1 MQHHVKTSPHILPS
15 QKDNNIHPPAATT
28 PENMNSS
35 ILPFTKSIATSPHIF
50 TSHHNHHHLRP
61 STLLLTRSSSSGSDN
76 TTVDDGAAN
85 SSPPP
90 SDKDTVQIKFKRGA
104 RRKTRRNQE
113 NGFDDNAKM
122 MAKKEVVKKD
132 WESMTLTEKAL
143 ELYVGEKGLLFWIN
157 KFAYAS
163 IYIIIGAWILFR
175 FVGPALNLYQLD
187 APPLSPTDVLKGSSP
202 K

>member
-1 MQHHVKTSPHILPS
+1 MQHHVKTTPHILPS
-15 QKDNNIHPPAATT
+15 KKDNNIHPPAATT

-35 ILPFTKSIATSPHIF
+35 ILPFTKSITISPHIF
-50 TSHHNHHHLRP
+50 TSQNHHLRP
-61 STLLLTRSSSSGSDN
+61 ATLFLTRSSSSGSDN

-143 ELYVGEKGLLFWIN
+143 EL
-157 KFAYAS
+157 
-163 IYIIIGAWILFR
+163 

>member
-1 MQHHVKTSPHILPS
+1 
-15 QKDNNIHPPAATT
+15 
-28 PENMNSS
+28 MNSS
-35 ILPFTKSIATSPHIF
+35 ILPFTKSITTPAHIF
-50 TSHHNHHHLRP
+50 TSQNHHHLRP
-61 STLLLTRSSSSGSDN
+61 STLLLTRSSSSDN
-76 TTVDDGAAN
+76 TSADDGAAN
-85 SSPPP
+85 SSPP
-90 SDKDTVQIKFKRGA
+90 SDTVQIKFKRGA
-104 RRKTRRNQE
+104 RRKTRRKQE
-113 NGFDDNAKM
+113 NGFDDNAM

-132 WESMTLTEKAL
+132 WESMTLTEKAI

-187 APPLSPTDVLKGSSP
+187 APPLSPTDVLKGSP

>member
-1 MQHHVKTSPHILPS
+1 
-15 QKDNNIHPPAATT
+15 
-28 PENMNSS
+28 MNSS
-35 ILPFTKSIATSPHIF
+35 ILPFTKLTTSHHIF
-50 TSHHNHHHLRP
+50 TTHKHLPP
-61 STLLLTRSSSSGSDN
+61 SLLLTRISSSDNNNN
-76 TTVDDGAAN
+76 TTTNEDN
-85 SSPPP
+85 SASPLPP
-90 SDKDTVQIKFKRGA
+90 SDNKDTAQAVQIKFKRGA

-113 NGFDDNAKM
+113 NGFADNM
-122 MAKKEVVKKD
+122 MMKKEVVKKD
-132 WESMTLTEKAL
+132 WEEMTINEKAL

-187 APPLSPTDVLKGSSP
+187 APPLSPTDVLKGSP

>member
-1 MQHHVKTSPHILPS
+1 
-15 QKDNNIHPPAATT
+15 
-28 PENMNSS
+28 MNSS
-35 ILPFTKSIATSPHIF
+35 ILPFTKSITTSPYNIF
-50 TSHHNHHHLRP
+50 TSHKHNFQPH
-61 STLLLTRSSSSGSDN
+61 TLFITRTSSSDN
-76 TTVDDGAAN
+76 TSNTTSDDN
-85 SSPPP
+85 PILPP
-90 SDKDTVQIKFKRGA
+90 SSDKNSAAAVQIKFKRGA
-104 RRKTRRNQE
+104 RRKTRRKE
-113 NGFDDNAKM
+113 NGFDDNNTM

-132 WESMTLTEKAL
+132 WEEMTLSEKAL

-187 APPLSPTDVLKGSSP
+187 APPLSPTDVLKGSPS

>member
-1 MQHHVKTSPHILPS
+1 
-15 QKDNNIHPPAATT
+15 
-28 PENMNSS
+28 
-35 ILPFTKSIATSPHIF
+35 
-50 TSHHNHHHLRP
+50 
-61 STLLLTRSSSSGSDN
+61 
-76 TTVDDGAAN
+76 
-85 SSPPP
+85 
-90 SDKDTVQIKFKRGA
+90 
-104 RRKTRRNQE
+104 
-113 NGFDDNAKM
+113 M

-132 WESMTLTEKAL
+132 WESMTVTEKAL

-187 APPLSPTDVLKGSSP
+187 TPPLSPTDVLKGSP